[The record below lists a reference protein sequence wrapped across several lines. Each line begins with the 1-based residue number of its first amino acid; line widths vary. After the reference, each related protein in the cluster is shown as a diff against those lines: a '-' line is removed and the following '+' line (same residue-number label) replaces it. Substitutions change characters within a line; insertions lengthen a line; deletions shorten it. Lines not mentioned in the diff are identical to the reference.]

1 VSTPE
6 RPKLVISFDEDEAAQ
21 PTTAP
26 AAPAAAAP
34 PALPT
39 VAGIAPGQAPA
50 AAGPPSAAPP
60 ALGGFSPG
68 SVQGRSLIA
77 ATAGIVAGW
86 AITEITGIAGE
97 TATTQA
103 GLNFTAGLWVGV
115 LGLFFAVIYTG
126 WEQIEARDG
135 EGLLLRLR
143 QAGPW
148 GAGLGFVAGFLANVI
163 FHALLIEAI
172 KSNSHALLYVARG
185 LGWAIFG
192 LGMGATTAA
201 VVRARE
207 KLINGALGGVV
218 GGAAGGL
225 LFEYIGEHVHSE
237 TMSRLIG
244 LLVIGAG
251 IGLAIGLVETL
262 RREAWLRV
270 VGGGM
275 TGKEFVLYEVETPV
289 GSSPKCG
296 VTLIKDPAIAPFH
309 FVIRADDGRGRRS
322 ITPYEGASVAINGTP
337 VGHHV
342 LRSGDTITVGAT
354 AIAYSERTI

>member
-6 RPKLVISFDEDEAAQ
+6 RPKLVVSFDEDDAT
-21 PTTAP
+21 PP
-26 AAPAAAAP
+26 KAAPPPTPVAPP

-39 VAGIAPGQAPA
+39 VGGNASGRAPA
-50 AAGPPSAAPP
+50 AGAPSAALLT
-60 ALGGFSPG
+60 AGGFSPG

-86 AITEITGIAGE
+86 AITEITGIAGG

-103 GLNFTAGLWVGV
+103 GLNFKAGVWVGV

-163 FHALLIEAI
+163 FHALLIQAI

-207 KLINGALGGVV
+207 KLINGALGGVM

-225 LFEYIGEHVHSE
+225 LFEYVGEHVHSE
-237 TMSRLIG
+237 TMSRLFG
-244 LLVIGAG
+244 LVVIGAG
-251 IGLAIGLVETL
+251 NGLAIGLVETL

-275 TGKEFVLYEVETPV
+275 AGKEFVLYEVETPV

-296 VTLIKDPAIAPFH
+296 ITLIKDPAIAPFH
-309 FVIRADDGRGRRS
+309 FVIRADDGHGRRS